1 MREAQAS
8 AAQRALEEQVLS
20 GVLAATHTPTH
31 MPARTC
37 QLQDAHQCPCR
48 RCVCVCVCVYV
59 CACMCLCVCVSVSV
73 SLSASQQAAAT
84 AEAEAGREL
93 ADRTKELM
101 LLRCTAQELV
111 CASKA
116 CVRALH
122 DDDEDE
128 DEDDD
133 DDD

>member
-1 MREAQAS
+1 MQKFENVVVGIRLCSPDTVGVAFDELYFERRRAVRIMDRG
-8 AAQRALEEQVLS
+8 QRY
-20 GVLAATHTPTH
+20 
-31 MPARTC
+31 RF
-37 QLQDAHQCPCR
+37 
-48 RCVCVCVCVYV
+48 
-59 CACMCLCVCVSVSV
+59 
-73 SLSASQQAAAT
+73 ASQQAAAT

-122 DDDEDE
+122 DE

-133 DDD
+133 DDDD

>member
-1 MREAQAS
+1 MACLLPRIHQ
-8 AAQRALEEQVLS
+8 
-20 GVLAATHTPTH
+20 
-31 MPARTC
+31 RTC
-37 QLQDAHQCPCR
+37 QLAHASSR
-48 RCVCVCVCVYV
+48 MLTNAHVAAVYACA
-59 CACMCLCVCVSVSV
+59 CACMCVRVCVCVSVSV
-73 SLSASQQAAAT
+73 SVSASQQAAAT